1 MEKTGFAQKNGRLFR
16 LALLVCLSC
25 ALFTAKAQTARI
37 TLNLQNATLEQAMD
51 KIKAQTRYLFIN
63 RNVEDLESRKVS
75 INVSNELITKVLDQ
89 LFTPFDIGYNIDGRS
104 IFIYK
109 QQVAAARPVPVS
121 GRVTDASGQPI
132 IGASVIVRGTTLGVS
147 TDAEGRFSLEVP
159 APAAS
164 QTLEVSYL
172 GYETA
177 SIPVGSRTSFA
188 VTLRES
194 ASEIESVVVTAL
206 GIKREEKALSY
217 NVQQVGAEE
226 ITTVKDANFMNSLAG
241 KVAGVTIN
249 ASSSGVGGATKVV
262 LRGNKSISQSSNAL
276 YVIDGIPMYNFGGGG
291 GTEFDSKGATE
302 SIADLNPEDIES
314 ISVLTGAAAAAL
326 YGSNAANGA
335 VMITTKKGQAGALKV
350 TLSSNTE
357 FLNSFVLP
365 EFQNR
370 YGTGLN
376 GSASGSS
383 VYSWGAKLTPAAR
396 TGYTPED
403 FLETGHVYTN
413 ALTVSG
419 GTDKNQTYFSAAAVN
434 SDGIIPNNEYDR
446 YNFTFRNTS
455 YFLKDKLR
463 LDASASYIYQQ
474 DQNMTNQGVYSN
486 PLVPAYLFPRGTDF
500 DAYRI
505 FERYNPASKLME
517 QFWSSDLEGGDLRM
531 QNPYW
536 IAYRNLR
543 NTDKK
548 RYLLSFSA
556 SYDILP
562 WLNVAGRVRID
573 NANSLYT
580 QKLYASSNTTITDG
594 GKNGHYTEQR
604 EYDTQ
609 TYADVMVNINKTF
622 GDDWSLQAN
631 VGASI
636 NNVKTDLLSYRGP
649 IQENGLP
656 NVFNVFDLDDSKKR
670 AEKSGWQ
677 EQTQSIFASVEV
689 GWKQMLY
696 LTVTGRNDWASQL
709 AESPESSFFYPS
721 VGLSWVPTSLW
732 DMGNALT
739 YLKLRGS
746 IASVGMPFPRHLT
759 IPTYEYDAT
768 NKVWTAKTHYPIGD
782 LYPERTRTY
791 ELGLDARLWRH
802 LSLSASW
809 YWADTYNQTFDPQ
822 ISVSSG
828 YSTIYLQTGHV
839 RNTGVELSAGY
850 DNTWRDFRWAT
861 NFTFSW
867 NKNEIVELVHNY
879 KHPETGEIISKERLE
894 IKGLG
899 KAKYILKPG
908 GTLGD
913 LYTNSDLVYN
923 KEGFI
928 EVDKSGNVAV
938 KDDYMEDI
946 YLGSVFPKYNLA
958 WRNDFSWRGL
968 NLGVLF
974 TARIG
979 GICYSATQANMDLY
993 GVSEASAAARDVG
1006 GVLINGRQTID
1017 AQKWYQAIG
1026 AQSGLPQYYTY
1037 SATNFRL
1044 QELSLGYT
1052 LPAKWF
1058 RDKMRMTVSFVGRN
1072 LWMIYCKAPFDPEAV
1087 ASTGLNYQGIDYF
1100 MMPSLR
1106 SLGFNVKFQF

>member
-1 MEKTGFAQKNGRLFR
+1 MNKKIIQQIRLSILLFVP
-16 LALLVCLSC
+16 ALLFPLS
-25 ALFTAKAQTARI
+25 ALHAQNVRVTIRENGAKM
-37 TLNLQNATLEQAMD
+37 EQVISA
-51 KIKAQTRYLFIN
+51 IERQTRYLFGIGDEVN
-63 RNVEDLESRKVS
+63 TDLPVTVHAE
-75 INVSNELITKVLDQ
+75 NEPLKKVLDEM
-89 LFTPFDIGYNIDGRS
+89 FRGTDIVYTVEGTNILLTRRP
-104 IFIYK
+104 
-109 QQVAAARPVPVS
+109 AAPQSRAVSVS

-132 IGASVIVRGTTLGVS
+132 VGASVIVRGTTVGVS
-147 TDAEGRFSLEVP
+147 TDTEGRFALEVP
-159 APAAS
+159 SPAAS

-177 SIPVGSRTSFA
+177 AVPVGSRTSFE
-188 VTLRES
+188 VTLQES
-194 ASEIESVVVTAL
+194 SSEIEQVVVTAL
-206 GIKREEKALSY
+206 GIKRQEKALSY
-217 NVQQVGAEE
+217 NVQQVAASD
-226 ITTVKDANFMNSLAG
+226 ITLVKDANFMNSLSG

-291 GTEFDSKGATE
+291 GTEFDSRGATE
-302 SIADLNPEDIES
+302 AIADINPEDIES

-326 YGSNAANGA
+326 YGSEAANGA
-335 VMITTKKGQAGALKV
+335 VMITTKKGEAGALKV
-350 TLSSNTE
+350 TLTSNTE
-357 FLNSFVLP
+357 FLNPFVLP

-376 GSASGSS
+376 GVRSGSNI
-383 VYSWGAKLTPAAR
+383 YSWGERLAPSAR
-396 TGYTPED
+396 YGYTPND
-403 FLETGHVYTN
+403 FFETGHVYTN
-413 ALTVSG
+413 AFTLSG
-419 GTDKNQTYFSAAAVN
+419 GTDRNQTYFSAAAVN

-455 YFLKDKLR
+455 YFLKDRLR
-463 LDASASYIYQQ
+463 IDASASYIYQQ

-486 PLVPAYLFPRGTDF
+486 PLVSAYLFPRGENF
-500 DAYRI
+500 DLYRR
-505 FERYNPASKLME
+505 FERYNEGTKLME
-517 QFWSSDLEGGDLRM
+517 QFWSSDMEGGDLRM

-548 RYLLSFSA
+548 RYMLSLSA

-562 WLNVAGRVRID
+562 WLNVTGRVRID
-573 NANSLYT
+573 NMNSLYT

-594 GKNGHYTEQR
+594 GRNGHYTEAR
-604 EYDTQ
+604 TYDSQ
-609 TYADVMVNINKTF
+609 TYADVMANINKTF

-631 VGASI
+631 IGASI
-636 NNVKTDLLSYRGP
+636 NNVKSDELSYRGP

-656 NVFNVFDLDDSKKR
+656 NVFNVFDLDDTKKR
-670 AEKSGWQ
+670 AEKTGWHD
-677 EQTQSIFASVEV
+677 QTQSLFASVEV

-696 LTVTGRNDWASQL
+696 LTVTGRNDWASQI
-709 AESPESSFFYPS
+709 AGSSSSSFFYPS

-732 DMGNALT
+732 DLGGALS

-746 IASVGMPFPRHLT
+746 IASVGMPFPRYLT
-759 IPTYEYDAT
+759 VPTYEYDAT
-768 NKVWTAKTHYPIGD
+768 NRVWKDKTHYPIGD
-782 LYPERTRTY
+782 LKPERTTTY
-791 ELGLDARLWRH
+791 EVGIDARLWRH

-809 YWADTYNQTFDPQ
+809 YRADTKNQTFDP
-822 ISVSSG
+822 SLPPSSS
-828 YSTIYLQTGHV
+828 YTTIYLQTGHV
-839 RNTGVELSAGY
+839 RNTGVELSVGY
-850 DNTWRDFRWAT
+850 DNRWGSFRWAT
-861 NFTFSW
+861 NFTYAW
-867 NKNEIVELVHNY
+867 NRNEIIELAANAVN
-879 KHPETGEIISKERLE
+879 PVTGEPLNLE
-894 IKGLG
+894 KLDIKGLG
-899 KAKYILKPG
+899 KAKYILKEG

-913 LYTNSDLVYN
+913 LYTTSDLRFNDNGYV
-923 KEGFI
+923 
-928 EVDKSGNVAV
+928 EVDKSGNLLLT
-938 KDDYMEDI
+938 DEGDDI
-946 YLGSVFPKYNLA
+946 YLGSVFPDHNLA
-958 WRNDFSWRGL
+958 WRNDFSWKGV
-968 NLGVLF
+968 NLGLLF

-979 GICYSATQANMDLY
+979 GICYSATQANLDLY
-993 GVSEASAAARDVG
+993 GVSEASAAARDAG
-1006 GVLINGRQTID
+1006 GVLINGREMVD

-1026 AQSGLPQYYTY
+1026 SQSGLPQYYTY

-1106 SLGFNVKFQF
+1106 SLGFSVKFQF

>member
-1 MEKTGFAQKNGRLFR
+1 MNKKIIQQIRLSILLFVP
-16 LALLVCLSC
+16 ALLFPLS
-25 ALFTAKAQTARI
+25 ALRAQNVRVTIRENGAKM
-37 TLNLQNATLEQAMD
+37 EQVISA
-51 KIKAQTRYLFIN
+51 IERQTRYLFGIDDEVN
-63 RNVEDLESRKVS
+63 TDLPVTVHAE
-75 INVSNELITKVLDQ
+75 NEPLKKVLDEM
-89 LFTPFDIGYNIDGRS
+89 FRGTDIVYTVEGTNILLTRRP
-104 IFIYK
+104 
-109 QQVAAARPVPVS
+109 AAPQSRAVSVS

-132 IGASVIVRGTTLGVS
+132 VGASVIVRGTTVGVS
-147 TDAEGRFSLEVP
+147 TDTEGRFALEVP
-159 APAAS
+159 SPAAS

-177 SIPVGSRTSFA
+177 TVPVGSRTSFE
-188 VTLRES
+188 VTLQES
-194 ASEIESVVVTAL
+194 SSEIEQVVVTAL
-206 GIKREEKALSY
+206 GIKRQEKALSY
-217 NVQQVGAEE
+217 NVQQVAASD
-226 ITTVKDANFMNSLAG
+226 ITLVKDANFMNSLSG

-291 GTEFDSKGATE
+291 GTEFDSRGATE
-302 SIADLNPEDIES
+302 AIADINPEDIES

-326 YGSNAANGA
+326 YGSEAANGA
-335 VMITTKKGQAGALKV
+335 VMITTKKGEAGALKV
-350 TLSSNTE
+350 TLTSNTE
-357 FLNSFVLP
+357 FLNPFVLP

-376 GSASGSS
+376 GVRSGSNI
-383 VYSWGAKLTPAAR
+383 YSWGERLAPSAR
-396 TGYTPED
+396 YGYTPND
-403 FLETGHVYTN
+403 FFETGHVYTN
-413 ALTVSG
+413 AFTLSG
-419 GTDKNQTYFSAAAVN
+419 GTDRNQTYFSAAAVN

-455 YFLKDKLR
+455 YFLKDRLR
-463 LDASASYIYQQ
+463 IDASASYIYQQ

-486 PLVPAYLFPRGTDF
+486 PLVSAYLFPRGENF
-500 DAYRI
+500 DLYRR
-505 FERYNPASKLME
+505 FERYNEGTKLME
-517 QFWSSDLEGGDLRM
+517 QFWSSDMEGGDLRM

-548 RYLLSFSA
+548 RYMLSLSA

-562 WLNVAGRVRID
+562 WLNVTGRVRID
-573 NANSLYT
+573 NMNSLYT

-594 GKNGHYTEQR
+594 GRNGHYTEAR
-604 EYDTQ
+604 TYDSQ
-609 TYADVMVNINKTF
+609 TYADVMANINKTF

-631 VGASI
+631 LGASI
-636 NNVKTDLLSYRGP
+636 NNVKSDELSYRGP

-656 NVFNVFDLDDSKKR
+656 NVFNVFDLDDTKKR
-670 AEKSGWQ
+670 AEKTGWHD
-677 EQTQSIFASVEV
+677 QTQSLFASVEV

-696 LTVTGRNDWASQL
+696 LTVTGRNDWASQI
-709 AESPESSFFYPS
+709 AGSSSSSFFYPS

-732 DMGNALT
+732 DLGGALS

-746 IASVGMPFPRHLT
+746 IASVGMPFPRYLT
-759 IPTYEYDAT
+759 VPTYEYDAT
-768 NKVWTAKTHYPIGD
+768 NRVWKDKTHYPIGD
-782 LYPERTRTY
+782 LKPERTTTY
-791 ELGLDARLWRH
+791 EVGIDARLWRH

-809 YWADTYNQTFDPQ
+809 YQADTKNQTFDP
-822 ISVSSG
+822 SLPPSSS
-828 YSTIYLQTGHV
+828 YTTIYLQTGHV
-839 RNTGVELSAGY
+839 RNTGVELSVGY
-850 DNTWRDFRWAT
+850 DNRWGSFRWAT
-861 NFTFSW
+861 NFTYSW
-867 NKNEIVELVHNY
+867 NRNEIIELAANAVN
-879 KHPETGEIISKERLE
+879 PITGEPLNLE
-894 IKGLG
+894 KLDIKGLG
-899 KAKYILKPG
+899 KAKYILKEG

-913 LYTNSDLVYN
+913 LYTTSDLRFNDNGYV
-923 KEGFI
+923 
-928 EVDKSGNVAV
+928 EVDKSGNLLLT
-938 KDDYMEDI
+938 DEGDDI
-946 YLGSVFPKYNLA
+946 YLGSVFPDHNLA
-958 WRNDFSWRGL
+958 WRNDFSWKGV
-968 NLGVLF
+968 NLGLLF

-979 GICYSATQANMDLY
+979 GICYSATQANLDLY
-993 GVSEASAAARDVG
+993 GVSEASAAARDAG
-1006 GVLINGRQTID
+1006 GVLINGREMVD

-1026 AQSGLPQYYTY
+1026 SQSGLPQYYTY

-1106 SLGFNVKFQF
+1106 SLGFSVKFQF

>member
-25 ALFTAKAQTARI
+25 VLFTAKAQTARI

-63 RNVEDLESRKVS
+63 RDVEDLESRKVS

-89 LFTPFDIGYNIDGRS
+89 LFTPFDIGYDIDGRS

-109 QQVAAARPVPVS
+109 QQAAATRPVPVS
-121 GRVTDASGQPI
+121 GRVTDAKGQPV

-147 TDAEGRFSLEVP
+147 TDAEGRFTLEVP

-177 SIPVGSRTSFA
+177 TIPVGSRTSFA

-302 SIADLNPEDIES
+302 SIADLNPEDLES

-357 FLNSFVLP
+357 FLNPFVLP

-376 GSASGSS
+376 GSSAGSA
-383 VYSWGAKLTPAAR
+383 VYSWGQRLTPAAQ
-396 TGYTPED
+396 TGYTPND
-403 FLETGHVYTN
+403 FFETGHVYTN
-413 ALTVSG
+413 AFTLSG
-419 GTDKNQTYFSAAAVN
+419 GTDRNQTYFSAAAVN
-434 SDGIIPNNEYDR
+434 SDGIIPNNTYDR

-562 WLNVAGRVRID
+562 WLNVTGRVRID
-573 NANSLYT
+573 NMNSLYT

-732 DMGNALT
+732 DMGRALT
-739 YLKLRGS
+739 YLKIRGS

-791 ELGLDARLWRH
+791 ELGLDARLWKH
-802 LSLSASW
+802 VSLSASW

-879 KHPETGEIISKERLE
+879 KHPETGEYITKDRLE

-923 KEGFI
+923 QDGYI

-958 WRNDFSWRGL
+958 WRNDFSWKGL

-993 GVSEASAAARDVG
+993 GVSEASAAARDAG
-1006 GVLINGRQTID
+1006 GVIINGRQTID